1 MYAEIPGSKSRPAMS
16 AIRLQTASHDDLPA
30 LKQWLARNGNRT
42 LPARKPNL
50 KSLQADG
57 CLLLARSPSPTSNS
71 ATGLVGLDPDTAR
84 ICLLAFTRSET
95 WPVLLV
101 AAERLA
107 VSFGM
112 LELQLHTDPYWRR
125 TVPLPKQW
133 LPLAEP
139 GLWQRNLSRR
149 LTRAARHALQLNA
162 RLGIPANYGCQHRL
176 RLQAEPA
183 ELASIG
189 QDVFDRE
196 QFLTPKAASALLAM
210 IRRAAAEGIV
220 IQTVSAF
227 RSVDYQ
233 CTLLQNKLDKGQN
246 MAEILKVSAAPGYSE
261 HHSGRAVD
269 LTTPGFKP
277 LEEEFAGS
285 TAFDWLSR
293 HAGNFGFRMSYPRNN
308 RHGVAYEPWHWYYIG
323 QD

>member
-1 MYAEIPGSKSRPAMS
+1 MS
-16 AIRLQTASHDDLPA
+16 TPRLQTASHKDLPTVR
-30 LKQWLARNGNRT
+30 QWLAANGNRT
-42 LPARKPNL
+42 LSVSKPKL

-57 CLLLARSPSPTSNS
+57 CLLLARSPSPPSNS
-71 ATGLVGLDPDTAR
+71 LAGLVGLDLDSAR
-84 ICLLAFTRSET
+84 ISLLAYGRPATL
-95 WPVLLV
+95 PPLLV
-101 AAERLA
+101 AVERLA
-107 VSFGM
+107 VSFGL
-112 LELQLHTDPYWRR
+112 LELQLHINPYWRR
-125 TVPLPKQW
+125 LSPLPKQW
-133 LPLAEP
+133 LPLAEV

-149 LTRAARHALQLNA
+149 LTRAARQALQMNA
-162 RLGIPANYGCQHRL
+162 SLGVPANYGCRHRL

-196 QFLTPKAASALLAM
+196 QFMTPKAASALLGM
-210 IRRAAAEGIV
+210 IRRAAIEGIV
-220 IQTVSAF
+220 IEAVSAF

-233 CTLLQNKLDKGQN
+233 CTLLQNKLDKGQSR
-246 MAEILKVSAAPGYSE
+246 ADILRVSAAPGYSE

-285 TAFDWLSR
+285 AAFTWLSR
-293 HAGNFGFRMSYPRNN
+293 HAVDFGFRMSYPRNN
-308 RHGVAYEPWHWYYIG
+308 RHGVAYEPWHWYYTG